1 MPLTPYQNFVLE
13 NKYNSILDT
22 KIDMSAYLTVDRS
35 LTENAGMKKTIHTYT
50 PVGAVADLAK
60 GVGNTTDS
68 TVSYTSKDYIVVVT
82 QGRFPY
88 YDEDAMA
95 DPYLIEAGLN
105 GLAEEMVNDFTA
117 KAVAEWGNATLTQAC
132 DWTTTSANYLFN
144 AIVDALAQ
152 FGEDQDGL
160 TLLINPAE
168 LAYAR
173 KQLGQ
178 NLQYSE
184 DFVRT
189 GYIGHIC
196 GVPVVVS
203 KAVPAA
209 KGFLV
214 KKDAVT
220 AFVKKETE
228 VEQERDANTRL
239 NTVYLRKCAVVALTD
254 ANKVVVLA

>member
-68 TVSYTSKDYIVVVT
+68 TVSYSSKDYTVVVT

-117 KAVAEWGNATLTQAC
+117 KAVAEWGNATLTQTC

-152 FGEDQDGL
+152 FGEDQEGL

-168 LAYAR
+168 
-173 KQLGQ
+173 
-178 NLQYSE
+178 
-184 DFVRT
+184 
-189 GYIGHIC
+189 
-196 GVPVVVS
+196 
-203 KAVPAA
+203 
-209 KGFLV
+209 
-214 KKDAVT
+214 
-220 AFVKKETE
+220 
-228 VEQERDANTRL
+228 
-239 NTVYLRKCAVVALTD
+239 
-254 ANKVVVLA
+254 